1 MRLWS
6 FLSALV
12 LLLVCTGCASTQEAG
27 DGSAAD
33 QITFPQVKAA
43 PDSFKGQTVM
53 FGGQVLSA
61 RRLKEGTRIEI
72 LQLPLDRSGQPDYNL
87 TQSQG
92 RFVAMHRDFLDPAT
106 LPHGT
111 LVTVTGQV
119 AGSITLPLDEIEYNY
134 LIIDIT
140 HLRVWARAEEYA
152 LRMHPYLGPSP
163 YWGPYWGPYWS
174 PYWGPWPY
182 RW

>member
-1 MRLWS
+1 MRVRSS
-6 FLSALV
+6 FTG
-12 LLLVCTGCASTQEAG
+12 LLLLFVMCAGCASTQETG
-27 DGSAAD
+27 DGQAAS
-33 QITFPQVKAA
+33 QIEFPQVKSA
-43 PDSFKGQTVM
+43 PDSFKGQPVV

-72 LQLPLDRSGQPDYNL
+72 LQLPLDRSGQPGYDL

-92 RFVAMHRDFLDPAT
+92 RFLAVQRDFLDPAT

-119 AGSITLPLDEIEYNY
+119 TGSITLPLDETEYHY
-134 LIIDIT
+134 PVVDIRQ
-140 HLRVWARAEEYA
+140 LQVWNRSPDPAPRI
-152 LRMHPYLGPSP
+152 RPQIGP
-163 YWGPYWGPYWS
+163 GPYWGPYWS
-174 PYWGPWPY
+174 PYWRPWPY